1 MLTRAGWA
9 VAKVFFVNGAAIASW
24 VPHIPAVKSR
34 HALSDGQLGAVLL
47 AMAAGSVLS
56 LPFAG
61 WLVGRFGSRA
71 MTMLASLAPCLALPL
86 PVISDNVLA
95 LSLSLA
101 VLGAPN
107 GTLDV
112 SMNAHALSVERRYQ
126 LPIMS
131 SFHVL
136 QS

>member
-1 MLTRAGWA
+1 
-9 VAKVFFVNGAAIASW
+9 
-24 VPHIPAVKSR
+24 
-34 HALSDGQLGAVLL
+34 
-47 AMAAGSVLS
+47 
-56 LPFAG
+56 
-61 WLVGRFGSRA
+61 

>member
-1 MLTRAGWA
+1 MGNWA
-9 VAKVFFVNGAAIASW
+9 RSSW
-24 VPHIPAVKSR
+24 PWRPARCSR
-34 HALSDGQLGAVLL
+34 S
-47 AMAAGSVLS
+47 
-56 LPFAG
+56 PFAG

-71 MTMLASLAPCLALPL
+71 MTMLASLALCLALPR

-101 VLGAPN
+101 VLGAAN

>member
-1 MLTRAGWA
+1 MLTRARRA
-9 VAKVFFVNGAAIASW
+9 VATVFLVNGAVIASW